1 MSNDQSPP
9 PEWASDTDEDD
20 PIREE
25 PARPPERVSLPQ
37 WRYAPDAWRWVRRL
51 DSRSARRVLR
61 VRSARVLPAGMRAR
75 ILALGIPAD
84 VLEPTLRSIRSP
96 DRWADK
102 WIETAQR
109 YLGDYRRQAS
119 SKNPVEAAQA
129 RRLAALSYH
138 VAQLLEFDDD
148 RTVRMCRA
156 AAASLF
162 AQAQPFMYPQARK
175 ILVPWR
181 SAELPAYVISPGP
194 QTRPNG
200 LVVLLNG
207 ASTSKEETFSW
218 AGMFLRAGLTVLAL
232 DSPGTGE
239 ATSVRGR
246 GYEDDDI
253 LDGVFDLL
261 KQEPMIDSAQV
272 SVVGVS
278 LGGNQAIRCAAY
290 DRRILCAVAV
300 TPPYDPA
307 RWLHRASPFLLAQ
320 LDSLV
325 DDPELDPWEQAD
337 LFSLHDVALDVQ
349 CPVLIFGG
357 ARDLV
362 VPPSESELLAARLG
376 ALGTLAWYPSGG
388 HCLYAELPS
397 WTSEAATWVTSVAA
411 AKGIEMQA
419 SGVAD
424 PELIAAMA
432 REQLEE
438 STALGEDPYGEED
451 EGSAR
456 LIDPDDHDPDDLGA
470 SARLI
475 ERRTDDT

>member
-1 MSNDQSPP
+1 MSKDQSPP
-9 PEWASDTDEDD
+9 PEWEHDEDA
-20 PIREE
+20 PERETR
-25 PARPPERVSLPQ
+25 ARSDERVSLPQ

-51 DSRSARRVLR
+51 DSRSAGRVLR
-61 VRSARVLPAGMRAR
+61 IRSARVLSSGMRAR
-75 ILALGIPAD
+75 ILALGIPGD
-84 VLEPTLRSIRSP
+84 VLEITLRSIRSP
-96 DRWADK
+96 DQWADR

-138 VAQLLEFDDD
+138 VAQLLEFYDD
-148 RTVRMCRA
+148 RTIRMCRA

-175 ILVPWR
+175 VHVPWR
-181 SAELPAYVISPGP
+181 AAELPAYVLTPGP
-194 QTRPNG
+194 QTRPTG

-207 ASTSKEETFSW
+207 ANTSKEETFSW

-232 DSPGTGE
+232 DTPGTGE
-239 ATSVRGR
+239 ATSLPGR

-253 LDGVFDLL
+253 MDGVFDILR
-261 KQEPMIDSAQV
+261 QEPMIDSAQV
-272 SVVGVS
+272 SLVGVS

-307 RWLHRASPFLLAQ
+307 RWLHRASPLLLAQ

-325 DDPELDPWEQAD
+325 DDPELDLWEHAD
-337 LFSLHDVALDVQ
+337 LFSLHDVARDVR

-362 VPPSESELLAARLG
+362 VPPSESELLAVRLG

-397 WTSEAATWVTSVAA
+397 WTAEAATWVTSVAA
-411 AKGIEMQA
+411 AKGIEMQT
-419 SGVAD
+419 SGMAD
-424 PELIAAMA
+424 PVLIAAMA
-432 REQLEE
+432 REHLEE
-438 STALGEDPYGEED
+438 STAQGDDLYGEDD
-451 EGSAR
+451 EGDSHQY
-456 LIDPDDHDPDDLGA
+456 DDDYDDPDDLGA

-475 ERRTDDT
+475 ERRRPDDDT

>member
-1 MSNDQSPP
+1 
-9 PEWASDTDEDD
+9 
-20 PIREE
+20 
-25 PARPPERVSLPQ
+25 
-37 WRYAPDAWRWVRRL
+37 
-51 DSRSARRVLR
+51 
-61 VRSARVLPAGMRAR
+61 
-75 ILALGIPAD
+75 
-84 VLEPTLRSIRSP
+84 
-96 DRWADK
+96 
-102 WIETAQR
+102 
-109 YLGDYRRQAS
+109 
-119 SKNPVEAAQA
+119 
-129 RRLAALSYH
+129 
-138 VAQLLEFDDD
+138 
-148 RTVRMCRA
+148 
-156 AAASLF
+156 
-162 AQAQPFMYPQARK
+162 
-175 ILVPWR
+175 
-181 SAELPAYVISPGP
+181 
-194 QTRPNG
+194 
-200 LVVLLNG
+200 
-207 ASTSKEETFSW
+207 
-218 AGMFLRAGLTVLAL
+218 MFLRAGLTVLAL

>member
-1 MSNDQSPP
+1 MSRDQPP
-9 PEWASDTDEDD
+9 PPSDWPPDEV
-20 PIREE
+20 E
-25 PARPPERVSLPQ
+25 PAHEERTRSDERISLPQ

-51 DSRSARRVLR
+51 DSRSARNVLR
-61 VRSARVLPAGMRAR
+61 VRSAKVLPSGLRAR

-84 VLEPTLRSIRSP
+84 VLETTLRSIRSP
-96 DRWADK
+96 AQWADK

-138 VAQLLEFDDD
+138 VAQLLEFDDE

-175 ILVPWR
+175 IHVPWR
-181 SAELPAYVISPGP
+181 AAGLPAYVITPGP
-194 QTRPNG
+194 QSRPTG

-218 AGMFLRAGLTVLAL
+218 SGMFLRAGLTVLAL

-239 ATSVRGR
+239 ATSLISSGH
-246 GYEDDDI
+246 EDDDI

-261 KQEPMIDSAQV
+261 GQEPMIDAAQV

-320 LDSLV
+320 LDTLI
-325 DDPELDPWEQAD
+325 DDPDLDPWEQAD
-337 LFSLHDVALDVQ
+337 LFSLHDVAPDVH

-438 STALGEDPYGEED
+438 STALGDDLYGEED

-456 LIDPDDHDPDDLGA
+456 LIDPHDRDPDDLGA

-475 ERRTDDT
+475 ERRDDDDT

>member
-1 MSNDQSPP
+1 MDKDRSPEP
-9 PEWASDTDEDD
+9 SQLPDEGEPEW
-20 PIREE
+20 P
-25 PARPPERVSLPQ
+25 PVHPPRPGDERVTLPQ

-51 DSRSARRVLR
+51 DTRSARTVMRI
-61 VRSARVLPAGMRAR
+61 RSARVLPYGMRAR

-84 VLEPTLRSIRSP
+84 ALETTLRGIRSP
-96 DRWADK
+96 DHWANK

-109 YLGDYRRQAS
+109 YLGDYRRQAT

-138 VAQLLEFDDD
+138 VAQLLEFEDE

-162 AQAQPFMYPQARK
+162 AQAQPFMYPHARK
-175 ILVPWR
+175 LYIPWR
-181 SAELPAYVISPGP
+181 AAELPAYLIKPGP
-194 QTRPNG
+194 HTRPTG

-218 AGMFLRAGLTVLAL
+218 AGMFLRAGLAVLAM

-239 ATSVRGR
+239 ATSLIGR

-253 LDGVFDLL
+253 IDGVFDILRD
-261 KQEPMIDSAQV
+261 EPLIDAAQV

-300 TPPYDPA
+300 TPPFDPA
-307 RWLHRASPFLLAQ
+307 RWLHRASPLLLSQ
-320 LDSLV
+320 LGSLI
-325 DDPELDPWEQAD
+325 DDPDLDPFEQAD
-337 LFSLHDVALDVQ
+337 LFSLHDIAPRVR
-349 CPVLIFGG
+349 CPVLVFGG

-362 VPPSESELLAARLG
+362 VPPSESELLTARLG

-388 HCLYAELPS
+388 HCLFAELPS
-397 WTSEAATWVTSVAA
+397 WTAEAATWMSSAAA
-411 AKGIEMQA
+411 AKAIEMQT
-419 SGVAD
+419 SGAAD

-432 REQLEE
+432 REQLIE
-438 STALGEDPYGEED
+438 AGEMGDDLYGD
-451 EGSAR
+451 DDASAR
-456 LIDPDDHDPDDLGA
+456 LIDPDDREPDDLGA
-470 SARLI
+470 SARMI
-475 ERRTDDT
+475 NRRTDDE